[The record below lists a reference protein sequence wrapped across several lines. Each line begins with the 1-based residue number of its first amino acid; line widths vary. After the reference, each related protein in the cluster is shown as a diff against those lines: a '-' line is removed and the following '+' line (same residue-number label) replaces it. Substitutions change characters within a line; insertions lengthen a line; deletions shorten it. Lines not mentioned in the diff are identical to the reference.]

1 MKAVL
6 ALLLGLSALAVSVS
20 STDVWQNEVTP
31 DWDEVD
37 HAAAFASWKSAFGKS
52 YASLEEEASAFLV
65 WLDNWRMIN
74 DFNVADAEPFKM
86 RLNQF
91 GDLTGDAF
99 KLYVH
104 GHRGSC
110 MKRRSVAQRVE
121 MFERRTAR
129 MTMISEVAE
138 SAPDSVDWTNVDGKS
153 YVSPVKNQGQCGSC
167 WAFSTTGSIESRTA
181 IKAGTTDGDIT
192 TLSEQQLVDCSG
204 SYGNEGCNGG
214 LMDNAFKY
222 VEANGGLC
230 SEAEYAYTARD
241 GTCKASSCGTK
252 YDAITSYS
260 DVTADSAPSLEAAVA
275 DGPVSIAIEA
285 DQSAFQFYSSGVL
298 TGLCGDRLDHG
309 VLVVGYGTDTASGDQ
324 YWKVKNSWG
333 ETWGEDGY
341 ILICKDCDKNGSK
354 GECGILMEP
363 SFPVAK

>member
-6 ALLLGLSALAVSVS
+6 ALLLGVAY
-20 STDVWQNEVTP
+20 STEVWQQEVTP
-31 DWDEVD
+31 DWDSVD
-37 HAAAFASWKSAFGKS
+37 HASAFASWKAAFGKS

-99 KLYVH
+99 KLHVH
-104 GHRGSC
+104 GHTGSC
-110 MKRRSVAQRVE
+110 MKRRSVQQRVA
-121 MFERRTAR
+121 MR
-129 MTMISEVAE
+129 EVTPAGDVA
-138 SAPDSVDWTNVDGKS
+138 APASVDWTNVDGKS
-153 YVSPVKNQGQCGSC
+153 YVTPVKNQGQCGSC
-167 WAFSTTGSIESRTA
+167 WAFSTTGSIEARTA
-181 IKAGTTDGDIT
+181 IKAGTTGAAIT
-192 TLSEQQLVDCSG
+192 SLSEQQLVDCSG
-204 SYGNEGCNGG
+204 SYGNDGCNGG

-222 VEANGGLC
+222 VEAAGGLC
-230 SEAEYAYTARD
+230 SESEYAYTGRN
-241 GTCKASSCGTK
+241 GQCKSSSCGTA
-252 YDAITSYS
+252 YDAISSYS
-260 DVTADSAPSLEAAVA
+260 DVTADSMASLEAAVA
-275 DGPVSIAIEA
+275 EGPVSIAIEA

-298 TGLCGDRLDHG
+298 TGTCGTRLDHG
-309 VLVVGYGTDTASGDQ
+309 VLAVGYGTSGSDQ

-333 ETWGEDGY
+333 ETWGMDGY
-341 ILICKDCDKNGSK
+341 ILLCKDCGKNGDK

>member
-6 ALLLGLSALAVSVS
+6 SLLLGVAA
-20 STDVWQNEVTP
+20 STKVWQQEVTP
-31 DWDEVD
+31 NWTEVD
-37 HAAAFASWKSAFGKS
+37 HAGAFEDWMTEFGKE
-52 YASLEEEASAFLV
+52 YASLEAEAAAFLV
-65 WLDNWRMIN
+65 WRENWRMIN
-74 DFNVADAEPFKM
+74 DFNIADAEPFKM

-104 GHRGSC
+104 GHTGSC
-110 MKRRSVAQRVE
+110 MKKRSVAQRVA
-121 MFERRTAR
+121 MR
-129 MTMISEVAE
+129 EVTPILENGEA
-138 SAPDSVDWTNVDGKS
+138 APSSVDWTNVDGKS
-153 YVSPVKNQGQCGSC
+153 YVTPVKNQGQCGSC
-167 WAFSTTGSIESRTA
+167 WAFSTTGSIEARTA
-181 IKAGTTDGDIT
+181 IKNGQTDGAIT
-192 TLSEQQLVDCSG
+192 SLSEQQLVDCSG

-222 VEANGGLC
+222 VEASGGLC
-230 SEAEYAYTARD
+230 SESEYAYTGRD
-241 GTCKASSCGTK
+241 GTCKSSSCGTM
-252 YDAITSYS
+252 YDAISSYS
-260 DVTADSAPSLEAAVA
+260 DVTSDSATSLEAAVA
-275 DGPVSIAIEA
+275 AGPVSIAIEA

-309 VLVVGYGTDTASGDQ
+309 VLAVGYGTSGSDQ

-333 ETWGEDGY
+333 ESWGMDGY

>member
-6 ALLLGLSALAVSVS
+6 ALLLGVSAAVA
-20 STDVWQNEVTP
+20 TDVWQNEVTA

-37 HAAAFASWKSAFGKS
+37 HAAAFASWKSAFAKS

-104 GHRGSC
+104 GHSGSC
-110 MKRRSVAQRVE
+110 MKQRSVAQRVE
-121 MFERRTAR
+121 MFEREEDQETGFGSAF
-129 MTMISEVAE
+129 SENVE
-138 SAPDSVDWTNVDGKS
+138 APDSVDWTDVNGKS
-153 YVSPVKNQGQCGSC
+153 YVTPVKNQGQCGSC
-167 WAFSTTGSIESRTA
+167 WAFSTTGSIEARTA
-181 IKAGTTDGDIT
+181 IKAGTTGADIT

-222 VEANGGLC
+222 VEASGGLC
-230 SEAEYAYTARD
+230 SEAEYAYTGAD
-241 GTCKASSCGTK
+241 GTCKSSSCGTM
-252 YDAITSYS
+252 YDAISSYS
-260 DVTADSAPSLEAAVA
+260 DVKSDSATSLETAVA
-275 DGPVSIAIEA
+275 AGPVSIAIEA

-309 VLVVGYGTDTASGDQ
+309 VLVVGYGTSGADQ

-333 ETWGEDGY
+333 ETWGVDGY